1 MAYTN
6 SWAWPNIFN
15 VSQNQVNVVE
25 DNKSIVSRTRLLIL
39 SEPTSLFNSPDF
51 GVGLKRHLW
60 QYNTE
65 NQKAIIKD
73 RIVAQLKLN
82 EPSVLPEKTQYA
94 NGLLFTGSPSDDI
107 NQDYNQLKMTVAV
120 VTNYN
125 ETLEVTVEDGSNG

>member
-15 VSQNQVNVVE
+15 VSQNQINIVE

-82 EPSVLPEKTQYA
+82 EPSVFPEKTQYA
-94 NGLLFTGSPSDDI
+94 DGLLFTGSPSDDI

-120 VTNYN
+120 VT
-125 ETLEVTVEDGSNG
+125 LEVTVEDGSN

>member
-15 VSQNQVNVVE
+15 VSQNQVNIVE

-120 VTNYN
+120 VTNYD
-125 ETLEVTVEDGSNG
+125 ETLEVTVEDGSN

>member
-15 VSQNQVNVVE
+15 VSQNQVNIVE

-60 QYNTE
+60 QYNTQ
-65 NQKAIIKD
+65 NQNAIIKD
-73 RIVAQLKLN
+73 RIVDQLKLN

-94 NGLLFTGSPSDDI
+94 NGLLFTGSPSDDM

-125 ETLEVTVEDGSNG
+125 ETLEVTVEDGSN

>member
-25 DNKSIVSRTRLLIL
+25 DNKSIISRTRLLIL

-125 ETLEVTVEDGSNG
+125 ETLEVTVEDGSN

>member
-15 VSQNQVNVVE
+15 VSQNQVNIVE

-82 EPSVLPEKTQYA
+82 EPSVFPEKTQYA

-125 ETLEVTVEDGSNG
+125 ETLEVTVEDGSN

>member
-15 VSQNQVNVVE
+15 VSQNQVNIVE

-60 QYNTE
+60 QYNTQ

-73 RIVAQLKLN
+73 RIMAQLKLN

-94 NGLLFTGSPSDDI
+94 NGLLFTGSPSDDM
-107 NQDYNQLKMTVAV
+107 NQDCNQLKMTVAV

-125 ETLEVTVEDGSNG
+125 ETLEVTVEDGSN

>member
-73 RIVAQLKLN
+73 RIVAKLQLN
-82 EPSVLPEKTQYA
+82 EPSVFPEKTQYA

-125 ETLEVTVEDGSNG
+125 ETLEVTVEDGSN

>member
-15 VSQNQVNVVE
+15 VSQNQVNIVE

-82 EPSVLPEKTQYA
+82 EPSVFPEKTQYA
-94 NGLLFTGSPSDDI
+94 NGLLFTGSPSDDV

-125 ETLEVTVEDGSNG
+125 ETLEVTVEDGSN

>member
-15 VSQNQVNVVE
+15 VSQNQINIVE

-94 NGLLFTGSPSDDI
+94 DGLLFTGSPSDDI

-125 ETLEVTVEDGSNG
+125 ETLEVTVEDGSN

>member
-15 VSQNQVNVVE
+15 VSQNQVNIVE

-82 EPSVLPEKTQYA
+82 EPSVFPEKTQYA

>member
-82 EPSVLPEKTQYA
+82 EPSVFPEKTQYS

-125 ETLEVTVEDGSNG
+125 ETLEVTVEDGSN

>member
-82 EPSVLPEKTQYA
+82 EPSVLPEKTQYT

-125 ETLEVTVEDGSNG
+125 ETLEVTVEDGSN

>member
-82 EPSVLPEKTQYA
+82 EPSVFPEKTQYA

-125 ETLEVTVEDGSNG
+125 ETVEVTVEDGSN

>member
-15 VSQNQVNVVE
+15 VSQNQVNVIE

-125 ETLEVTVEDGSNG
+125 ETLEVTVEDGSN

>member
-82 EPSVLPEKTQYA
+82 EPSVFPEKTQYA

-125 ETLEVTVEDGSNG
+125 ETLEVTVKDGSN

>member
-25 DNKSIVSRTRLLIL
+25 DNKSIVSRIRLLIL

-125 ETLEVTVEDGSNG
+125 ETLEVTVEDGSN

>member
-15 VSQNQVNVVE
+15 VSQNQVNIVE
-25 DNKSIVSRTRLLIL
+25 DNRSIVSRTRLLIL

-60 QYNTE
+60 QYNTQ

-94 NGLLFTGSPSDDI
+94 NGLLFTGSPSDDM

-125 ETLEVTVEDGSNG
+125 ETLEVTVEDGSN

>member
-15 VSQNQVNVVE
+15 VSQNQVNIVE

-60 QYNTE
+60 QYNTQ

-73 RIVAQLKLN
+73 RIVDQLKLN

-94 NGLLFTGSPSDDI
+94 NGLLFTGSPSDDM

-125 ETLEVTVEDGSNG
+125 ETLEVTVEDGSN

>member
-65 NQKAIIKD
+65 NQKAVIKD

-125 ETLEVTVEDGSNG
+125 ETLEVTVEDGSN

>member
-15 VSQNQVNVVE
+15 VSQNQVNIVE

-82 EPSVLPEKTQYA
+82 EPSVFPEKTQYA
-94 NGLLFTGSPSDDI
+94 NGLLFTGSLSDDI
-107 NQDYNQLKMTVAV
+107 DQDYNQLKMTVAV

-125 ETLEVTVEDGSNG
+125 ETLEVTVEDGSN

>member
-82 EPSVLPEKTQYA
+82 EPSVFPEKTQYA
-94 NGLLFTGSPSDDI
+94 NGLLFTGSPSDDV

-125 ETLEVTVEDGSNG
+125 ETLEVTVEDGSN

>member
-15 VSQNQVNVVE
+15 VSQNQVNIVE

-82 EPSVLPEKTQYA
+82 EPSVFPEKTQYA
-94 NGLLFTGSPSDDI
+94 NGLLFTGSPSDNI

-125 ETLEVTVEDGSNG
+125 ETLEVTVEDGSN

>member
-15 VSQNQVNVVE
+15 VSQNQVNVIE

-82 EPSVLPEKTQYA
+82 EPSVFSEKTQYA

-125 ETLEVTVEDGSNG
+125 ETLEVTVEDGSN

>member
-15 VSQNQVNVVE
+15 VSQNQINIVE
-25 DNKSIVSRTRLLIL
+25 DNKSIVCRTRLLIL

-82 EPSVLPEKTQYA
+82 EPSVFPEKTQYA
-94 NGLLFTGSPSDDI
+94 DGLLFTGSPSDDI

-125 ETLEVTVEDGSNG
+125 ETLEVTVEDGSN

>member
-94 NGLLFTGSPSDDI
+94 NGLLFTGGPSDDI

-125 ETLEVTVEDGSNG
+125 ETLEVTVEDGSN

>member
-73 RIVAQLKLN
+73 RIVVQLKLN
-82 EPSVLPEKTQYA
+82 EPSVFPEKTQYA

-125 ETLEVTVEDGSNG
+125 ETLEVTVEDGSN

>member
-15 VSQNQVNVVE
+15 VSQNQVNIVE

-73 RIVAQLKLN
+73 RNVAQIKLN

-125 ETLEVTVEDGSNG
+125 ETLEVTVEDGSN

>member
-15 VSQNQVNVVE
+15 VSQNQVNIVE

-82 EPSVLPEKTQYA
+82 EPSVFPEKTQYA

-125 ETLEVTVEDGSNG
+125 ETLEVTVEDGSNR

>member
-15 VSQNQVNVVE
+15 VSQNQVNIVE

-60 QYNTE
+60 QYNTQ

-94 NGLLFTGSPSDDI
+94 NGLLFTGSPSDDM

-125 ETLEVTVEDGSNG
+125 ETLEVTVEDGSN

>member
-15 VSQNQVNVVE
+15 VSQNQINIVE

-82 EPSVLPEKTQYA
+82 EPSVFPEKTQYA
-94 NGLLFTGSPSDDI
+94 DGLLFTGSPSDDI

-125 ETLEVTVEDGSNG
+125 ETLEVTVEDGSN

>member
-60 QYNTE
+60 QYNTQ

-82 EPSVLPEKTQYA
+82 EPSVFPEKTQYA
-94 NGLLFTGSPSDDI
+94 NGLLFTGSPSDDM

-125 ETLEVTVEDGSNG
+125 ETLEVTVEDGSN

>member
-125 ETLEVTVEDGSNG
+125 ETLEVTVEDGSN

>member
-120 VTNYN
+120 VTNYS
-125 ETLEVTVEDGSNG
+125 ETLEVTVEDGSN